1 MQNPQVWIL
10 WTIIKEADI
19 ANLNII
25 AEAGGKDI
33 FNWSIVTQAVKLR
46 INGWGG

>member
-1 MQNPQVWIL
+1 MDPMN
-10 WTIIKEADI
+10 IIKEADI

-33 FNWSIVTQAVKLR
+33 FNWSIVTQAV
-46 INGWGG
+46 N